1 MGIEENKNT
10 VKRYIEEILNDLDY
24 LRAGELL
31 SDDFFGES
39 GLIKGIE
46 SHKKNFEEQ
55 RKGIPDIHNR
65 LQEMVAEGDKVVAI
79 SSVSDTD
86 TAGMLGNAPTNK
98 PFDIKV
104 IVVYTL
110 KNGKIVK
117 GEPLTDI
124 LGGCQQLGITP
135 VIN

>member
-55 RKGIPDIHNR
+55 RKGIPDIHN
-65 LQEMVAEGDKVVAI
+65 
-79 SSVSDTD
+79 
-86 TAGMLGNAPTNK
+86 
-98 PFDIKV
+98 
-104 IVVYTL
+104 
-110 KNGKIVK
+110 
-117 GEPLTDI
+117 
-124 LGGCQQLGITP
+124 
-135 VIN
+135 